1 MTNNYLNFEKFY
13 MMLYL
18 KLKDKYLIA
27 KYKCDEIFEDIDSI
41 VKINNNN
48 IIDLINHSKKI
59 DGK

>member
-41 VKINNNN
+41 VKINNNKCV
-48 IIDLINHSKKI
+48 DFLMLS
-59 DGK
+59 